1 MARPADFLAQVKKR
15 RDAAVEFVTGKPA
28 NDRKQALQFYR
39 GDNLSLYGDSGDGLS
54 TVVSRDTMEAIESMM
69 PPLLRPFVAGEEVV
83 SFEPVGA
90 EDEEGCLQASDYV
103 NHCFRRGNNVLHVAQ
118 SALKDGLLFRM
129 GVAKTV
135 LEEIEDGAPEVFE
148 GLDDN
153 QLEALRGQLQAEN
166 RDVAGDIA
174 QDPLTGLYSATVPPK
189 KSKRYRVHI
198 IAPDEF
204 LYEERL
210 ASIADASFL
219 GHRKQVHVS
228 DLIAAGIREDLTRRL
243 AAGVPASDDERD
255 ERFAEEDS
263 DEADWKYDDPARMVW
278 VDECYIRCDYE
289 GNGAVGWRKVLLGGG
304 TSTLLSN
311 EAVDDHPYST
321 WTPIPLPHKL
331 VGNSIADLTR
341 DIQMQKTAIKREML
355 NALYLANR
363 PMREV
368 VETQVNIDD
377 LLNPTVG
384 GIVRVKQTGA
394 IQRVESGGE
403 GVLQQSLAMVEA
415 LDGEREARTG
425 VTRYNQGMDANSLNK
440 TATGMNIIASNSQQR
455 QELVARQFGEFLKDI
470 FEKLLGLVTVH
481 ATPEEVQRLT
491 NKPFIPWPSDY
502 DMSVNVGLGTNNKD
516 QLMGHYM
523 ALFGINEK
531 IVQLQGGTDG
541 PFLTAEN
548 IYALLKKVPEAMG
561 LKGNY
566 YTDPAEAQQQPQPQE
581 QAPDPLAETRMEQ
594 ETELRKEAMRQEGAD
609 RREAMKQQPEV
620 VPFPVP
626 VSM

>member
-1 MARPADFLAQVKKR
+1 MARPADFLAQVKRR

-28 NDRKQALQFYR
+28 ADRKEALQFYR

-69 PPLLRPFVAGEEVV
+69 PPLLRPFVAGEEAV
-83 SFEPVGA
+83 SFEPIGA
-90 EDEEGCLQASDYV
+90 EDEEACQQASDYV

-118 SALKDGLLFRM
+118 SALKDGLLFRL

-148 GLDDN
+148 GLSF
-153 QLEALRGQLQAEN
+153 EELQAVDQS
-166 RDVAGDIA
+166 RIAGDIA
-174 QDPLTGLYSATVPPK
+174 QDPETLLFSVTLSPK
-189 KSKRYRVHI
+189 KVRRYRVHI

-210 ASIADASFL
+210 ASMDDASFL
-219 GHRKQVHVS
+219 GHRKQVRVS

-243 AAGVPASDDERD
+243 GPGEPTSDDERD
-255 ERFAEEDS
+255 ERFREEDS
-263 DEADWKYDDPARMVW
+263 DETDWKSDDPARMVW
-278 VDECYIRCDYE
+278 VDECYIKGDFD
-289 GNGAVGWRKVLLGGG
+289 GTGAAGWRKVLLGGG
-304 TSTLLSN
+304 NSTLLSN
-311 EAVDDHPYST
+311 ESVDDHPYST
-321 WTPIPLPHKL
+321 WTPIPQPHKL
-331 VGNSIADLTR
+331 VGSSIADLTR
-341 DIQMQKTAIKREML
+341 DIQMQKTAIKRESL

-368 VETQVNIDD
+368 VEGQVNIDD

-384 GIVRVKQTGA
+384 GTVRVKNVGMVRE
-394 IQRVESGGE
+394 IPSGGQ
-403 GVLQQSLAMVEA
+403 GVLQQSLAMVES
-415 LDGEREARTG
+415 LDAEREARTG

-470 FEKLLGLVTVH
+470 FQKLLGLITQH
-481 ATPEEVQRLT
+481 AEPEEVQRLT
-491 NKPFIPWPSDY
+491 NKPFVPWPTDY

-523 ALFGINEK
+523 ALVELNRDIIE
-531 IVQLQGGTDG
+531 LQGGVEG
-541 PFLTAEN
+541 PFLKPEN
-548 IYALLKKVPEAMG
+548 VYALLKKIPEAMG

-566 YTDPAEAQQQPQPQE
+566 YADPADEQEQPQQQQLPP
-581 QAPDPLAETRMEQ
+581 PDPLAPERMKQ
-594 ETELRKEAMRQEGAD
+594 ETELEKERMRQDTELTKEQM
-609 RREAMKQQPEV
+609 RQQSQV

-626 VSM
+626 L